1 MELTFTKSPG
11 RAFLINGEYLPQE
24 HYITSAAIVDDEYDR
39 RWKDMI
45 KQGNLLQSLIAE
57 GHWGVLDHA
66 CPTFKI
72 ECPIFVARQ
81 LMRSS
86 NSSFNEISGRYR
98 EVKPKFYIPR
108 EYWKD
113 VRRQDLGLEPIAIE
127 WQEALEVSYKR
138 SVGDSWEVYES
149 MVSQGVRKEQ
159 ARLALPLSTFTE
171 FWWTAPLSDW
181 LHMLNLRLD
190 SHAQWETQNI
200 AAQIL
205 GELNRYYPNVIEL
218 WERYARGPINEAGTI
233 QTP

>member
-1 MELTFTKSPG
+1 MEITFTKSPG
-11 RAFLINGEYLPQE
+11 QAFLLNGAYLPPE
-24 HYITSAAIVDDEYDR
+24 EYITSAAIVDDSYDR
-39 RWKDMI
+39 PWKDPV

-98 EVKPKFYIPR
+98 EVKPKFYIPL

-113 VRRQDLGLEPIAIE
+113 VPRKDLGDDPEPADYQTELETE
-127 WQEALEVSYKR
+127 YKS
-138 SVGDSWEVYES
+138 SVGHSWDVYES
-149 MVSQGVRKEQ
+149 MVAQGVRKEQ
-159 ARLALPLSTFTE
+159 ARLALPLSVFTE

-190 SHAQWETQNI
+190 SHAQHETQI
-200 AAQIL
+200 VAGYIL
-205 GELNRYYPNVIEL
+205 SELDRIYPNVIEL
-218 WERYARGPINEAGTI
+218 WNRYARGPINEHGTI